1 MLLTLAW
8 RNIWRNKKRSLITL
22 SSIAVAVFL
31 SVLMR
36 SMQLGMY
43 DKMIDN
49 VIGAYVGYVQIH
61 AKGFWEERSL
71 DNGFVSSSA
80 DQRPLSEVE
89 GVLNIFPR
97 LEAFGLISKGELSNV
112 VSINGIDIDKE
123 EPILNLTDKLLSG
136 SLFEAKNEVIVGT
149 KVASYFN
156 VQVNDTL
163 IFIGQGYQG
172 MMAAEKLTVSGIV
185 DFKNPNLNKAMV
197 LTSLPSAQQ
206 IFSAPDLVTSLV
218 VNTDKPNALAA
229 LQKRLSVQLSDKEYE
244 ILTWPEM
251 FPELEQTILADSIGG
266 IIMVMILYMILIFG
280 IFGTVLMMTQ
290 ERKYELGVL
299 VAIGMKKGKLMLM
312 VVLETLILS
321 LLGVLVGVLLVY
333 PILLWK
339 HYDPFQLPGDTV
351 QMMEEYGFSPEIPFY
366 IHLDLPLIHA
376 GILFCIALIVALYP
390 IYIIRT
396 LAPIKAMHNR

>member
-43 DKMIDN
+43 SKMIDN
-49 VIGAYVGYVQIH
+49 VIGAYVGYIQVH

-71 DNGFVSSSA
+71 DNGFISSSA
-80 DQRPLSEVE
+80 DRRLISSVE
-89 GVLNIFPR
+89 GISDVFPR
-97 LEAFGLISKGELSNV
+97 LEAYGLISKGELSTV
-112 VSINGIDIDKE
+112 ISINGIDLEKE
-123 EPILNLTDKLLSG
+123 EPMLNLKEKLLSG
-136 SLFEAKNEVIVGT
+136 RLFKTKNEVILGT

-156 VQVNDTL
+156 VKVNDTL

-172 MMAAEKLTVSGIV
+172 MMAAEKLAVSGIV
-185 DFKNPNLNKAMV
+185 DFKNPNLNKSMV

-206 IFSAPDLVTSLV
+206 IFSAPNLVTSLV
-218 VNTDKPNALAA
+218 INTDKPNEISQ
-229 LQKRLSVQLSDKEYE
+229 LQKRLSKQLSEEYE

-266 IIMVMILYMILIFG
+266 TIMIMILYMILIFG

-299 VAIGMKKGKLMLM
+299 VAIGMKKGKLILM
-312 VVLETLILS
+312 FILETLFLS
-321 LLGVLVGVLLVY
+321 LLGVFIGVLLVY

-366 IHLDLPLIHA
+366 IQLDLPLVHA

-390 IYIIRT
+390 IYIVRT
-396 LAPIKAMHNR
+396 LSPIKAMHNR